1 MYIFNPVGSALTL
14 ILLLPYENNTLPTD
28 PDDSGDC
35 EQMFRIACRVEEL
48 WVTA

>member
-1 MYIFNPVGSALTL
+1 MYISNPVGPALTL
-14 ILLLPYENNTLPTD
+14 ILLLPYENNASPTD
-28 PDDSGDC
+28 LDDSGDY